1 MTEGAERIT
10 KLDIGG
16 YFIMMRSLYA
26 GVSGLKTH
34 QTRMDVIGNNIA
46 NVNTVAYKSMSMTF
60 SELMYQTTQS
70 ASGPNG
76 TTGTAGINAKQI
88 GLGVKG
94 GAINTS
100 ITTPGGTQTTGNPFD
115 MKISGNAF
123 FIVNS
128 GQGNYYTRD
137 GSFYVDG
144 GGNLAMQ
151 SNGYNVM
158 GWGIDENTGLLKTD
172 SLTKLQV
179 LNPKY
184 LSYDAE
190 ATTKSY
196 ISGIIDQYDKDTTS
210 LEGKPV
216 TLEFYDSAGYTYT
229 AKFSIKALGTKTTRD
244 YSVVLSDV
252 KDADGNSVIDT
263 TNMKIGNNMNYM
275 YASPIKLKQPSTI
288 TGIANS
294 AGADDG
300 FSLADG
306 SKIKYSSLFDAN
318 GKPTKEMDTIA
329 AAYGYTTNNFLNQ
342 LTTDSA
348 PATVK
353 METLLKEAAAGTAT
367 NITQLHDALSGASD
381 ITGIYTTVLNYSAAD
396 GKFIGVND
404 STTNKSFTLGL
415 NYTNFSNIQIDLS
428 TTSNVNNSGTSTVNA
443 KRGTVDDIS
452 DGAGRKI
459 GNLNG
464 ISVEN
469 TGKIYASYSN
479 GQSRLLGQIAVSEFA
494 NASGLE
500 KEGDNLY
507 SATSNSGDPTIKEV
521 KSLDGG
527 AITTGT
533 LEMSNVD
540 LSSEFTEMITTQR
553 GFQANSRI
561 ITVSDTLIEE
571 LVNLKR

>member
-1 MTEGAERIT
+1 
-10 KLDIGG
+10 
-16 YFIMMRSLYA
+16 MMRSLYA

-46 NVNTVAYKSMSMTF
+46 NVNTVGYKSMSMTF

-70 ASGPNG
+70 ASGPNA
-76 TTGTAGINAKQI
+76 TTGTAGINARQI
-88 GLGVKG
+88 GLGVKA

-123 FIVNS
+123 FVVNN

-137 GSFYVDG
+137 GSFYVDA

-158 GWGIDENTGLLKTD
+158 GWGIDNDGNLKKD
-172 SLTKLQV
+172 SLTNLQV
-179 LNPKY
+179 MNPKY
-184 LSYDAE
+184 MTFNAE
-190 ATTKSY
+190 ATSKSY
-196 ISGIIDQYDKDTTS
+196 LAGIIDQYDKDTTS

-216 TLEFYDSAGYTYT
+216 TLEFYDSAGYRYT

-252 KDADGNSVIDT
+252 KDANGKSVLDT
-263 TNMKIGNNMNYM
+263 SHMEIQGKTN
-275 YASPIKLKQPSTI
+275 YAYGSPIKLTQPSAI
-288 TGIANS
+288 TAVANS
-294 AGADDG
+294 VAAGSG
-300 FSLADG
+300 FTLSNGDTIA
-306 SKIKYSSLFDAN
+306 YNSLFDAN
-318 GKPTKEMDTIA
+318 GKPTANMDTIA
-329 AAYGYTTNNFLNQ
+329 AAYGYSTTNFLNQ
-342 LTTDSA
+342 TTVNA
-348 PATVK
+348 PPASATVT

-367 NITQLHDALSGASD
+367 NITQLHAALTGTGD
-381 ITGIYTTVLNYSAAD
+381 ITGMYTMVLNYSAAD
-396 GKFIGVND
+396 GSFIGVND

-415 NYTNFSNIQIDLS
+415 GFTNFSNIKIDAS
-428 TTSNVNNSGTSTVNA
+428 TTSNVNNSGTSTAHA
-443 KRGTVDDIS
+443 KTGTVDNIS
-452 DGAGRKI
+452 DGAGRKV

-464 ISVEN
+464 ISVEDS
-469 TGKIYASYSN
+469 GKIYASYSN

-507 SATSNSGDPTIKEV
+507 SSTPNSGDPTIKEV

-540 LSSEFTEMITTQR
+540 LSSEFTDMITTQR

>member
-1 MTEGAERIT
+1 
-10 KLDIGG
+10 
-16 YFIMMRSLYA
+16 MMRSLYA

-158 GWGIDENTGLLKTD
+158 GWGIDESTGELKTD

-179 LNPKY
+179 LSPKY
-184 LSYDAE
+184 MSYDAE

-216 TLEFYDSAGYTYT
+216 TLEFYDSAGYKYT

-244 YSVVLSDV
+244 YSVVLSDL
-252 KDADGNSVIDT
+252 KDADGKSIMNKD
-263 TNMKIGNNMNYM
+263 NFKIGSKTNYT
-275 YASPIKLKQPSTI
+275 YASPITLTLPSAI
-288 TGIANS
+288 TGVAAS
-294 AGADDG
+294 VGTDDG
-300 FSLADG
+300 FSMADG
-306 SKIKYSSLFDAN
+306 TKIKYSSLFDADGN
-318 GKPTKEMDTIA
+318 PTEDMDTIA
-329 AAYGYTTNNFLNQ
+329 AAYGYTTENFLNQ

-348 PATVK
+348 SATVT
-353 METLLKEAAAGTAT
+353 METLLKEAASGTAT
-367 NITQLHDALSGASD
+367 NISELQKALSGTQD
-381 ITGIYTTVLNYSAAD
+381 ITGIQTVVLNYSAAD

-404 STTNKSFTLGL
+404 STTNKSFTLSL
-415 NYTNFSNIQIDLS
+415 NGDNFKDIQIDLS
-428 TTSNVNNSGTSTVNA
+428 TTSNVNNSGTSTINA
-443 KRGTVDDIS
+443 KTGTVDDIS
-452 DGAGRKI
+452 DGAGRKT